1 MISLELWQLRQ
12 VLVGFWFH
20 ALRSWGEKL
29 VRRCHLGSSY
39 VLYHCK
45 EDTKLEIDMTA
56 AQGGHSHWSHWS
68 HWHQLGEVGVL

>member
-1 MISLELWQLRQ
+1 MARFPR
-12 VLVGFWFH
+12 VT
-20 ALRSWGEKL
+20 ALGSWGEKL
-29 VRRCHLGSSY
+29 VHRCHLGSSH

-45 EDTKLEIDMTA
+45 EDAKLEIDVTA